1 MIHYFQE
8 EFKRV
13 STEAQQ
19 FKLDLSAKFQDAI
32 KVCSLSL
39 V

>member
-1 MIHYFQE
+1 MLHYFQE
-8 EFKRV
+8 DYKRV

-19 FKLDLSAKFQDAI
+19 FKLDLSARFQYTIA
-32 KVCSLSL
+32 VCSLSL